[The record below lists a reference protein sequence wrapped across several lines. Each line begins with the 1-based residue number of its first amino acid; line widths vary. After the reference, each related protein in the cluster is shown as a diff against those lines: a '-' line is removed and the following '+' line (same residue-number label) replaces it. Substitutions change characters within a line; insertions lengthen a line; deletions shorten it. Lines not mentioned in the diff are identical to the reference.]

1 MNDTH
6 SHENKTRLV
15 VFLTAVTMVVEITY
29 GIITNSIALLADGI
43 HMGSHV
49 GALGLSWLAYIY
61 IRNNKNN
68 PHFKSGTNKI
78 LSLSAYSSGIIL
90 LIFALFIIVQSVER
104 FLSPANIAFNEAIIV
119 AIIGFIINIIS
130 AIVLHHSEEHSDHNI
145 KAAYLHV
152 LADTLTSLIAIVG
165 LILAKYLIFNHFD
178 TVGGLIGAAVIIKWA
193 IGLLKTTGAEL
204 LDYKS
209 DIK

>member
-78 LSLSAYSSGIIL
+78 LSLSAFSSGIIL

-104 FLSPANIAFNEAIIV
+104 FLSPAKIAFNEAIIV
-119 AIIGFIINIIS
+119 AIIGLIINIIS

-165 LILAKYLIFNHFD
+165 LILAKYLSFNHFD

-209 DIK
+209 DIE

>member
-29 GIITNSIALLADGI
+29 GIITNSIALLVDGI

-78 LSLSAYSSGIIL
+78 LSLSAFSSGIIL

-119 AIIGFIINIIS
+119 AIIGLIINIIS

-165 LILAKYLIFNHFD
+165 LILAKYLSFNHFD

-209 DIK
+209 DIE

>member
-78 LSLSAYSSGIIL
+78 LSLSAFSSGIIL

-104 FLSPANIAFNEAIIV
+104 FLSPAKIAFNEAIIV

-165 LILAKYLIFNHFD
+165 LILAKYLSFNHFD

-209 DIK
+209 DIE

>member
-78 LSLSAYSSGIIL
+78 LSLSAFSSGIIL

-119 AIIGFIINIIS
+119 AIIGLIINIIS

-165 LILAKYLIFNHFD
+165 LILAKYLSFNHFD

-209 DIK
+209 DIE

>member
-104 FLSPANIAFNEAIIV
+104 FLSPAKIAFNEAIIV

-165 LILAKYLIFNHFD
+165 LILAKYLSFNHFD

-209 DIK
+209 DIE

>member
-165 LILAKYLIFNHFD
+165 LILAKYLSFNHFD

-209 DIK
+209 DIE

>member
-15 VFLTAVTMVVEITY
+15 VFLTAITMVVEITY

-78 LSLSAYSSGIIL
+78 LSLSAFSSGIIL

-119 AIIGFIINIIS
+119 AIIGLIINIIS

-165 LILAKYLIFNHFD
+165 LILAKYLSFNHFD

-193 IGLLKTTGAEL
+193 IGWLKTTGAEL

-209 DIK
+209 DIE

>member
-15 VFLTAVTMVVEITY
+15 VFLTAITMVVEITY

-78 LSLSAYSSGIIL
+78 LSLSAFSSGIIL

-119 AIIGFIINIIS
+119 AIIGLIINIIS

-165 LILAKYLIFNHFD
+165 LILAKYLSFNHFD

-209 DIK
+209 DIE

>member
-29 GIITNSIALLADGI
+29 GIITNSIALLVDGI

-119 AIIGFIINIIS
+119 AIIGLIINIIS

-165 LILAKYLIFNHFD
+165 LILAKYLSFNHFD

-209 DIK
+209 DIE

>member
-119 AIIGFIINIIS
+119 AIIGLIINIIS

-204 LDYKS
+204 LD
-209 DIK
+209 

>member
-78 LSLSAYSSGIIL
+78 LSLSAFSSGIIL

-104 FLSPANIAFNEAIIV
+104 FLSPAKIAFNEAIIV